1 MAIDRQAKDKDK
13 QLELK
18 FPEKEVD
25 IDKQRDHTDKC
36 KQDSEVKHVINK

>member
-1 MAIDRQAKDKDK
+1 MAIDKQAKDKDN

-18 FPEKEVD
+18 FPEKGVD
-25 IDKQRDHTDKC
+25 KDKQKDHTDRC

>member
-18 FPEKEVD
+18 FPEKENEG
-25 IDKQRDHTDKC
+25 KQRDHTDRCENEKDH
-36 KQDSEVKHVINK
+36 K

>member
-1 MAIDRQAKDKDK
+1 MAIDKQAKDKDN

-18 FPEKEVD
+18 FPEKENEG
-25 IDKQRDHTDKC
+25 KQRDHTDRC